1 MCCGGGICIVAGIS
15 LMSFAFVLYLS
26 IIAACSLV
34 GGMLPL
40 AGKWSNRSLI
50 LPVSFSGGVLLGAAF
65 FDMIPES
72 ALLLGSKI
80 GLPLMAGFILIFVLE
95 HFLIVHPHPEEA
107 IPHGQAHHIHMGMT
121 AYAGLS
127 FHSLLDGLALS
138 STYRQPALGEVVTLA
153 IVLHTI
159 PTAFALTS
167 LLLLDRWSRSAIIGW
182 MTAFAFSIPAGALV
196 TWAMLSGASEVVIGG
211 AIALSAGTFLAIAT
225 SDLLPQIR
233 HSDDSSNL
241 PLVFLFVGLLV
252 CWLSSLAAF

>member
-1 MCCGGGICIVAGIS
+1 MT
-15 LMSFAFVLYLS
+15 LAFILYLA
-26 IIAACSLV
+26 IIAICSLV

-40 AGKWSNRSLI
+40 IATWSNRSLL
-50 LPVSFSGGVLLGAAF
+50 LPVAFSGGVLLGAAF

-72 ALLLGSKI
+72 AMLLGSRV
-80 GLPLMAGFILIFVLE
+80 GMPLMVGFLLIFVLE

-107 IPHGQAHHIHMGMT
+107 AAHGQAHHIHLGAT

-138 STYRQPALGEVVTLA
+138 STYSKPALGGVVTLA

-167 LLLLDRWSRSAIIGW
+167 LLLMDRWSRTAILGW
-182 MTAFAFSIPAGALV
+182 MTLFAFSIPVGAIA
-196 TWAMLSGASEVVIGG
+196 TWFVLEGTSDRVIGF

-225 SDLLPQIR
+225 SDLLPQLR
-233 HSDDSSNL
+233 HSEHAHNL
-241 PLVFLFVGLLV
+241 PLVFLFAGLAV
-252 CWLSSLAAF
+252 CWVSSLMAF

>member
-1 MCCGGGICIVAGIS
+1 MLARSKPAMSTTFIV
-15 LMSFAFVLYLS
+15 YLA
-26 IIAACSLV
+26 IIAACSLL

-40 AGKWSNRSLI
+40 AANWSNRSLI
-50 LPVSFSGGVLLGAAF
+50 MPVSFSGGVLLGAAF

-72 ALLLGSKI
+72 SVLLGAKI
-80 GLPLMAGFILIFVLE
+80 GLPLMAGFLLIFVLE

-107 IPHGQAHHIHMGMT
+107 AEHGQAHHIHMGLT

-127 FHSLLDGLALS
+127 VHSLLDGLALS
-138 STYRQPALGEVVTLA
+138 SAYRTPALGAVVTLA

-167 LLLLDRWSRSAIIGW
+167 LLLLDRWARGAIVLW
-182 MTAFAFSIPAGALV
+182 MTLFALSIPAGALI
-196 TWAMLSGASEVVIGG
+196 TWLMLVDAGSSIIGA

-233 HSDDSSNL
+233 EHENPRNM
-241 PLVFLFVGLLV
+241 PLVFLFAGLFV
-252 CWLSSLAAF
+252 CWLSSLLAF

>member
-1 MCCGGGICIVAGIS
+1 MT
-15 LMSFAFVLYLS
+15 LAFILYLA
-26 IIAACSLV
+26 IIAICSLV

-40 AGKWSNRSLI
+40 IGTWSNRSLL
-50 LPVSFSGGVLLGAAF
+50 LPVAFSGGVLLGAAF

-72 ALLLGSKI
+72 AMLLGSRV
-80 GLPLMAGFILIFVLE
+80 GMPLMVGFLLIFVLE

-107 IPHGQAHHIHMGMT
+107 AAHGQAHHIHLGAT

-138 STYRQPALGEVVTLA
+138 STYSKPALAGVVTLA

-167 LLLLDRWSRSAIIGW
+167 LLLMDRWSRTAILGW
-182 MTAFAFSIPAGALV
+182 MTLFAFSIPVGAIA
-196 TWAMLSGASEVVIGG
+196 TWFILEGTTERIIGF

-225 SDLLPQIR
+225 SDLLPQLR
-233 HSDDSSNL
+233 HSEHAHNL
-241 PLVFLFVGLLV
+241 PLVFLFAGLAV
-252 CWLSSLAAF
+252 CWVSSLMAF

>member
-1 MCCGGGICIVAGIS
+1 MGATFI
-15 LMSFAFVLYLS
+15 LYVV
-26 IIAACSLV
+26 IIAACSLA

-40 AGKWSNRSLI
+40 AGKWSNRSLL

-72 ALLLGSKI
+72 AILLGSRL
-80 GLPLMAGFILIFVLE
+80 GMPLLAGFLLIFVLE
-95 HFLIVHPHPEEA
+95 HFLIVHPHPEQA
-107 IPHGQAHHIHMGMT
+107 VPHGEAHHIHMGVT

-138 STYRQPALGEVVTLA
+138 STYRQPALGGVVTLA

-182 MTAFAFSIPAGALV
+182 MTLFAFSIPVGAAI
-196 TWAMLSGASEVVIGG
+196 TWFALAGASERITGG

-225 SDLLPQIR
+225 SDLLPQLR
-233 HSDDSSNL
+233 HSENPRNL
-241 PLVFLFVGLLV
+241 PLVFLFVGLFV
-252 CWLSSLAAF
+252 CWLSSLMAF